1 MSSLSPLITN
11 PLSAVS
17 YRLCEPAPAHPS
29 ALLILL
35 HGVGGNENNLAEMV
49 ATAPADTLVVLAR
62 GRLTL
67 GPGQFAWF
75 RVTFTAAGPQIVV
88 SEAEESRR
96 ALIHLVKQLQ
106 GQYGVEPMRTVM
118 AGFSQGG
125 ILSASVGLSAP
136 ELVKGFAVLAG
147 RILPELEPV
156 LAARE
161 RLTSLRAL
169 IAHGQADDK
178 LPVSWAERAHAWLDQ
193 LGVSHEF
200 KLYPGGH
207 GLSDAMVRDFKA
219 WLQAVLPPL
228 VSANMVTLHLEADAV
243 RLSGGSLG
251 GSGLR
256 IAPGFNDV
264 VRAHLAQPSSLA
276 LTMEAAIAAIED
288 ELALVPKVLHR
299 TRIASSSSSLRDIA
313 RAAGLDDQVR
323 VLSREAVEQVF
334 ARQSAV
340 ALGRPATSDRL
351 PPDLSF
357 VAELLLARE
366 LMHHLDIE
374 SITLVPETGQHEPMA

>member
-1 MSSLSPLITN
+1 MSSLSSLITD
-11 PLSAVS
+11 PSSALS

-35 HGVGGNENNLAEMV
+35 HGVGGNETNLAEMV
-49 ATAPADTLVVLAR
+49 ATAPADALVVLAR

-67 GPGQFAWF
+67 GPGQYAWF
-75 RVTFTAAGPQIVV
+75 RVAFTTAGPQIVA
-88 SEAEESRR
+88 SEAEESRL
-96 ALIHLVKQLQ
+96 ALIHLVKHLQ
-106 GQYGVEPMRTVM
+106 GLYGIEPMRTVM

-136 ELVKGFAVLAG
+136 ESVKGFVVLAG

-156 LAARE
+156 LAPRE

-193 LGVSHEF
+193 LGVSHAL

-207 GLSDAMVRDFKA
+207 GLSSAMVSDFKA
-219 WLQAVLPPL
+219 WLQGVLPPPS
-228 VSANMVTLHLEADAV
+228 SANMMTLHLEADAV

-251 GSGLR
+251 SPGLR
-256 IAPGFNDV
+256 IAPGISEI
-264 VRAHLAQPSSLA
+264 VRAHLAQQGSLA

-288 ELALVPKVLHR
+288 ELALVPKALHR
-299 TRIASSSSSLRDIA
+299 SRVASSSASLRTIA
-313 RAAGLDDQVR
+313 RAAGLNDSAS

-340 ALGRPATSDRL
+340 ALGRPATSDWL

-366 LMHHLDIE
+366 LMHHLDID
-374 SITLVPETGQHEPMA
+374 SIKLMH